1 MPGKY
6 YRVCSHEGC
15 TRPHYAKNLCALHYK
30 RLHRGDSIHDTVEL
44 RKFYLPRPLLA
55 ALDRVAARTKATRNR
70 IIRGLI
76 ADYLEREGES
86 VEL

>member
-1 MPGKY
+1 
-6 YRVCSHEGC
+6 
-15 TRPHYAKNLCALHYK
+15 
-30 RLHRGDSIHDTVEL
+30 
-44 RKFYLPRPLLA
+44 
-55 ALDRVAARTKATRNR
+55 LDRVAARTKATRNR